1 MTLHWSLSHADSSH
15 PRSSP
20 VHTDLARL
28 ARMLARDPA
37 PPQPG
42 RGSEIRFRSYRL
54 LPGARILLRGSTR
67 VELGGRAFDLLAALV
82 ERRGQVVS
90 KEELLQRVWPNTF
103 VEQSN
108 LRFQMALLRRA
119 LGADGELIR
128 TVPRRGYI
136 FAEELEPEADAAP
149 FGEGANPQVPAGAA
163 APCDEKVLLTRMLHL
178 LIDELVRRGGEPPRL
193 AELFQAGPATA

>member
-1 MTLHWSLSHADSSH
+1 MTLHWSLSHADSSL
-15 PRSSP
+15 PRSTP

-42 RGSEIRFRSYRL
+42 RGAEIRFRSYRL

-90 KEELLQRVWPNTF
+90 KEELLARVWPNTF

-136 FAEELEPEADAAP
+136 FAEELEPAADAVP
-149 FGEGANPQVPAGAA
+149 CGEAAGLRALGGAA
-163 APCDEKVLLTRMLHL
+163 SPCDEKVLITRMLHV
-178 LIDELVRRGGEPPRL
+178 LIEELVRRGGEPPRL
-193 AELFQAGPATA
+193 AELFQAAQASA